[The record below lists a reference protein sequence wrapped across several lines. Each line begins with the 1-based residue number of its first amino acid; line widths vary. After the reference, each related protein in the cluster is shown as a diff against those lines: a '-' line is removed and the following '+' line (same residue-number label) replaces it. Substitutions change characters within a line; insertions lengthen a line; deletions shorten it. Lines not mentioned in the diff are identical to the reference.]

1 MPIPKEE
8 LDELVIK
15 LRDSEDQLVKLID
28 YIMHTAN
35 IGHSF
40 EVVVDPDMREY
51 RKTFYMDGDGS
62 FRIQDVKMNGKKVK
76 IKDDK
81 LIEGYLK
88 KIQ

>member
-1 MPIPKEE
+1 VAIPEKD
-8 LDELVIK
+8 LDELIIK
-15 LRDSEDQLVKLID
+15 VRDDEDQLVKMID
-28 YIMHTAN
+28 YIMHTAG

-51 RKTFYMDGDGS
+51 RKKFYFDGDGS
-62 FRIQDVKMNGKKVK
+62 FRIQDVKKNGRKVK

-88 KIQ
+88 RIQ